1 MSKINHQ
8 QEIKQQ
14 DQSQPDR
21 DEHQDQSNE
30 VSRNV
35 YQDSHLQG
43 GKLESYELGQREG
56 H

>member
-1 MSKINHQ
+1 VTKINHRP
-8 QEIKQQ
+8 EIGHQ
-14 DQSQPDR
+14 DQEMPDR
-21 DEHQDQSNE
+21 DESQDQGND

>member
-1 MSKINHQ
+1 MTKINHRP
-8 QEIKQQ
+8 EIGHQ
-14 DQSQPDR
+14 DQETRDR
-21 DEHQDQSNE
+21 DESQDQSNN

-43 GKLESYELGQREG
+43 GKLENYELGQREG